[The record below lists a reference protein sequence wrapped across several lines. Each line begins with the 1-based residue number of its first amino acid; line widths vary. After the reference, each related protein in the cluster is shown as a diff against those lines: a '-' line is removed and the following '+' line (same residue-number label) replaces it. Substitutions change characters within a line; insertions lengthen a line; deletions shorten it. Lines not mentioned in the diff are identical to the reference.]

1 MEYHLPFPGFN
12 GRTEV
17 VFTSLEFHN
26 YSISPEKGK
35 RNYADVCFQQLRFN
49 FIYHFQVC
57 VGFLKPIMAAVTE
70 WVTHFVIVRVE
81 DSRLDRFTLFQPKSR
96 LETAECCLDLAS
108 FIEVLQHVR

>member
-1 MEYHLPFPGFN
+1 MEHHLPFPGLN

-26 YSISPEKGK
+26 YTISPEKVK
-35 RNYADVCFQQLRFN
+35 RDYADVCLQLLRFN
-49 FIYHFQVC
+49 FIYHFQAF
-57 VGFLKPIMAAVTE
+57 VGFVKPPMAAVTE

-96 LETAECCLDLAS
+96 LDTAECCLDLAS